1 MYAHTP
7 EPTGV
12 VITVPNSK
20 YYKSKPLQGL
30 EQEDQVKR
38 TDQPTGPYK
47 INPNPNPNPKYAHYT
62 KYYVI
67 NAGPFFSLDP
77 SKSICQ

>member
-1 MYAHTP
+1 M
-7 EPTGV
+7 
-12 VITVPNSK
+12 VITIPNSK
-20 YYKSKPLQGL
+20 YYKSKSLQGL

-38 TDQPTGPYK
+38 ADQPMGQYK
-47 INPNPNPNPKYAHYT
+47 INPNPNPNPNTKYTHYT

-77 SKSICQ
+77 SKNICQ